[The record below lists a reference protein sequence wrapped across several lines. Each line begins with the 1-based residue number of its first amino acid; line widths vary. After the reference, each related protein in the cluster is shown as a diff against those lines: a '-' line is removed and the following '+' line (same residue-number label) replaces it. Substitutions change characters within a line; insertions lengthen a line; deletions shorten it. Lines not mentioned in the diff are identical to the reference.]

1 VKFLLLSDVHGT
13 DKLPVARKDDIWKT
27 FDFKFSYILNY
38 AREHAIPILQAGDLS
53 DKSRNWNV
61 LDYFINK
68 LNKRIKFMSVFGQ
81 HDMYYRS
88 NPNVTPSTLLTLIKT
103 GFITPLSTTPTS
115 VENVDIYGANWG
127 DEIPE
132 PKNQNKRNVLVIH
145 APISLREEWSGQVRE
160 SPKRLAKKY
169 PDFDLILTGDIHR
182 KFLVAHGHRFIANTG
197 PMLRLEA
204 TEYNLRHKPCF
215 FVWDSDGL
223 SVKKVI
229 IPHRPA
235 IEVLTR
241 DHIDK
246 TKMSKVE
253 LKDFV
258 KKLKSLPPIKEMRK
272 KTIKRHVEKVKDP
285 RVKEIVME
293 VING

>member
-145 APISLREEWSGQVRE
+145 AQ
-160 SPKRLAKKY
+160 
-169 PDFDLILTGDIHR
+169 
-182 KFLVAHGHRFIANTG
+182 FL
-197 PMLRLEA
+197 
-204 TEYNLRHKPCF
+204 
-215 FVWDSDGL
+215 
-223 SVKKVI
+223 
-229 IPHRPA
+229 
-235 IEVLTR
+235 
-241 DHIDK
+241 
-246 TKMSKVE
+246 
-253 LKDFV
+253 
-258 KKLKSLPPIKEMRK
+258 
-272 KTIKRHVEKVKDP
+272 
-285 RVKEIVME
+285 
-293 VING
+293 